1 MSEDKK
7 NSETI
12 ILEQLTEDTFRINR
26 DKNFKH
32 LLACAYALHL
42 TYLKVMSEQEE
53 TQVADSPEFT
63 TLIDHLSIDVETV
76 DIDRASLQR
85 LVMWIDVIC
94 QILIE
99 EQELNLQDEK
109 IRKLFV
115 LSQDLI
121 KQSKTYGIN
130 I

>member
-7 NSETI
+7 NNETI

-26 DKNFKH
+26 DENFKH
-32 LLACAYALHL
+32 VLACAYALHR
-42 TYLKVMSEQEE
+42 TYLKVMSEQEDA
-53 TQVADSPEFT
+53 QVADSPEFT

-76 DIDRASLQR
+76 DIDRASLHR

-94 QILIE
+94 QMLIE